1 MVLRRPPDGHN
12 GGMAESLK
20 GRLLIASPSIHDPNF
35 RRTVV
40 YMTEHGDEGAM
51 GLVLNRA
58 AETTVG
64 EAVPDL
70 AWLADGAA
78 VVHVGGPVAP
88 QSVVVLAE
96 FQEPELSALL
106 VEDDLGFVPAE
117 VDDVSELSGA
127 LRRRRVFA
135 GHAGWGPGQLE
146 AEMEEESWIVAPAT
160 REDVFTADPDELWSV
175 VLKRKG
181 HQYALLSTMPIDPS
195 LN

>member
-1 MVLRRPPDGHN
+1 MVLRPGSGGHN
-12 GGMAESLK
+12 GVMAASLK
-20 GRLLIASPSIHDPNF
+20 GQLLIASPSIHDPNF
-35 RRTVV
+35 RRVVV
-40 YMTEHGDEGAM
+40 YMTEHGLEGAM

-70 AWLADGAA
+70 AWLADDDT

-96 FQEPELSALL
+96 FEEPALSALL
-106 VEDDLGFVPAE
+106 VDDDLGFVPAE
-117 VDDVSELSGA
+117 VDDASA
-127 LRRRRVFA
+127 LTATLGRRRVFA

-146 AEMEEESWIVAPAT
+146 AEMEEESWIVEPAT
-160 REDVFTADPDELWSV
+160 REDVFTADPEELWSL
-175 VLKRKG
+175 VLRRKG
-181 HQYALLSTMPIDPS
+181 RQYALLSTMPMDPS